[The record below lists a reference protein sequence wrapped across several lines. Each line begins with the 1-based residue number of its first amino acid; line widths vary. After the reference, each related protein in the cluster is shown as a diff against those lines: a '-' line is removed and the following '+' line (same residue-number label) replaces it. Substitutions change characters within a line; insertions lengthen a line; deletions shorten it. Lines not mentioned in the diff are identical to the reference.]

1 MLYATP
7 GNQWTQV
14 LPVPIGSRLVPLAQA
29 AREMAEAT
37 GFSQPSVVAYI
48 LADIAPL
55 LPSVRTH
62 TKWPMSETLQTRR
75 VQVLVEYNSPDVT
88 YNQSRQIRRKVRAA
102 WNVDKGKRLTD
113 RDRQILAIVESLGGE
128 PREAP
133 AAFWKKAQDL
143 WNAEEQGKKIPVI
156 HKNWR
161 ATQNKY
167 HRLLKRLPGEVAS
180 QQAFLQGV
188 LCSIPEEEM
197 KAAVI
202 SESR

>member
-1 MLYATP
+1 MFYATP
-7 GNQWTQV
+7 GNRWPQV
-14 LPVPIGSRLVPLAQA
+14 LPVPLGSRLVPLARA
-29 AREMAEAT
+29 TREMAEAT
-37 GFSQPSVVAYI
+37 GFSQPSIVAYI

-55 LPSVRTH
+55 LPPVRTH
-62 TKWPMSETLQTRR
+62 TKWPMSENLQTRR
-75 VQVLVEYNSPDVT
+75 VQVLVEYNSPDIT
-88 YNQSRQIRRKVRAA
+88 YNQSRQIHRKVRAA

-133 AAFWKKAQDL
+133 SAFWKEAKDL
-143 WNAEEQGKKIPVI
+143 WNAEERGKKIPVI

-167 HRLLKRLPGEVAS
+167 HRLLKRLPGELAS
-180 QQAFLQGV
+180 QQAFLQSV
-188 LCSIPEEEM
+188 LYSVPERGM

-202 SESR
+202 SEGR